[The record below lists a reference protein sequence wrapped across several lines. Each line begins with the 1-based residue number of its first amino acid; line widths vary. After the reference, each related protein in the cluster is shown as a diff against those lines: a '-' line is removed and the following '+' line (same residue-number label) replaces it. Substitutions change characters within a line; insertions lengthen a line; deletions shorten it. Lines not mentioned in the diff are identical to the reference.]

1 MKKFF
6 ILLFIF
12 SISSCS
18 SVYKSNTKKNVGIPN
33 QIEIAT
39 IKNIVDKKI
48 TPENT
53 NNGFLVGAGLGVII
67 YKNIT
72 DSSNIFGTIGSLVS
86 GGLLGSLM
94 QDKIYTED
102 GLEFY
107 LESKEENQFTL
118 LVPKTSDL
126 STLQEGD
133 KVILKKMNGRY
144 EIIPALKN

>member
-1 MKKFF
+1 MKNFF
-6 ILLFIF
+6 ILLFVF
-12 SISSCS
+12 TISSCS
-18 SVYKSNTKKNVGIPN
+18 SVSKSNTKKNVGIPN
-33 QIEIAT
+33 QIEMST
-39 IKNIVDKKI
+39 VKNIVEKKI

-67 YKNIT
+67 YKNMT

-94 QDKIYTED
+94 QDKVYTED

-107 LESKEENQFTL
+107 LESKAENQFTL

-133 KVILKKMNGRY
+133 EVILKKINGRY